1 MITECERSKILF
13 LASKPLVEVKKK
25 LTNGAVFR
33 KKLAVFIIINA
44 NQVFKS
50 IKIYLIWHKVTFTFV
65 CNHSKYSSWHKD
77 TQPLEFKISPTA
89 RLHI

>member
-1 MITECERSKILF
+1 MRKIQNIIFSLKAIGRS
-13 LASKPLVEVKKK
+13 KKK
-25 LTNGAVFR
+25 LTNGAIFM
-33 KKLAVFIIINA
+33 KKLADFIIINA

-65 CNHSKYSSWHKD
+65 CNHSKHSSWHKD